1 MKDELREMN
10 LEPES
15 YTGGLREMTFQ
26 SDAAMVRIDI
36 ERGILDIYKN
46 GHAIYYI
53 DLEYRTTSAQVLDWL
68 AQISQKRWASP
79 TLIGLVAIALDKAL
93 GLQSNLCG
101 GGQSGEIPGSS
112 IRRLVR
118 GNLRK
123 APGWSSCDPNRNIVM
138 SAC

>member
-1 MKDELREMN
+1 MKGELQEMN
-10 LEPES
+10 LEPEP
-15 YTGGLREMTFQ
+15 YKGGLREMTFR

-36 ERGILDIYKN
+36 ERGILDVFKN
-46 GHAIYYI
+46 GHAVYYI
-53 DLEYRTTSAQVLDWL
+53 AFEYCTTSAQVLDWL
-68 AQISQKRWASP
+68 AQISQKTWASP
-79 TLIGLVAIALDKAL
+79 TLLGLVVIALDKAL

-101 GGQSGEIPGSS
+101 GGQSGEIPGS
-112 IRRLVR
+112 RVKELVR